1 MPAATMTGLRGKVY
15 EKLSQKAVWEQSHNI
30 FEQLDEDG
38 SGFLDVAEL
47 QQGMERF
54 GAKLSEKQVREMCA
68 KIGGGDEGLNRQQLM
83 TFLTMLLGV
92 KIKAPPGM
100 GGLRGAV
107 YAQASQKAV
116 WEQSHNILVQLDED
130 GSGFLDVAELQQGM
144 ERFGAKLSEKQV
156 REMCAKIGGGD
167 EGLNRQQLMTFL
179 TMLLGIKDLATPKAG
194 CEFRGTTVDAAL
206 RCSLC

>member
-83 TFLTMLLGV
+83 TFLTMLLG
-92 KIKAPPGM
+92 
-100 GGLRGAV
+100 
-107 YAQASQKAV
+107 
-116 WEQSHNILVQLDED
+116 
-130 GSGFLDVAELQQGM
+130 
-144 ERFGAKLSEKQV
+144 
-156 REMCAKIGGGD
+156 
-167 EGLNRQQLMTFL
+167 
-179 TMLLGIKDLATPKAG
+179 IKDLATPKAG